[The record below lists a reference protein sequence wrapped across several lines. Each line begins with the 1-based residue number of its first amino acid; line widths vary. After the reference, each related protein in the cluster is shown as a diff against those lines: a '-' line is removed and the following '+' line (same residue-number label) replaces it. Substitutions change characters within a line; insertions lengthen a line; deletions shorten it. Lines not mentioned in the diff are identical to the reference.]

1 MSSASIDATARRSRR
16 GLFVGAAFVALLVV
30 LAGFSRSFYLR
41 PLFIDVPLP
50 LLVHLHGLV
59 MSSWI
64 ALFLAQCFLV
74 VSRRVALHRQLG
86 VFGVFLAA
94 AVVVIGAATAI
105 NAGRLGRLPPGLPP
119 FDFLCAV
126 LTELAA
132 FAVLIGT
139 GLALRRR
146 PDTHKRLMLLGS
158 LLIVDAA
165 FTRILIQMH
174 LIEHVVAHTDAM
186 LRDFLVLVCIAVD
199 TMRTRRLHPAFGFGA
214 PLVFVSDPL
223 ADWIAATGWWHRAA
237 AWMLG

>member
-1 MSSASIDATARRSRR
+1 MQPSWHGPRRFGIQSALRLARR
-16 GLFVGAAFVALLVV
+16 LAYAGAAF
-30 LAGFSRSFYLR
+30 
-41 PLFIDVPLP
+41 
-50 LLVHLHGLV
+50 
-59 MSSWI
+59 
-64 ALFLAQCFLV
+64 
-74 VSRRVALHRQLG
+74 
-86 VFGVFLAA
+86 
-94 AVVVIGAATAI
+94 
-105 NAGRLGRLPPGLPP
+105 LPP

-223 ADWIAATGWWHRAA
+223 ADWIAATGSWHRAA